1 MYETYYQL
9 TTKPFTLLPDPEF
22 LYLGAKHKMALSLLE
37 YGLTNGSALIVIA
50 GDPGTGKTTL
60 LNRLLDET
68 RHPWTVGVLSN
79 THVGIGGLLP
89 WIAASFDLSIT
100 GKSDVDAFHEF
111 SKFLERERTAG
122 RRVLLMVDE
131 AQNIGATM
139 LEELRLLS
147 NLNDGRRRSLQILLS
162 GQLGLRDL
170 LKGPGMVQF
179 AQRIGVE
186 YTLDALSEE
195 ETLGYMIHRLE
206 VAGRRAPLFT
216 ALAGRS
222 VFRLTGGTPRLINQ
236 LCDHALV
243 YGFAAQT
250 EAMTARI
257 VLETASAR
265 DRHGVF
271 PFKVSPESVEWS
283 PSEFEKERAEV
294 ETWQAR
300 NVDNPGASRSEP
312 LPEAQDPVSIYH
324 HAVALKET
332 GNYDRAIVL
341 LDLLAEQ
348 ELWVVKALAQ
358 KGRCLKAIG
367 QHKEAIGMFHNAIN
381 RPSARVEDRTA
392 LQYLLGRTFEEAGN
406 MVEAVETYR
415 RLQQPGHSYRD
426 VEARIAR
433 LNGLQMKNEP
443 QAGPA
448 PSSWLD
454 SLFRGNR
461 KKYGSVFRGERPQR
475 FFNSK

>member
-9 TTKPFTLLPDPEF
+9 KTKPFTLLPDPEF

-37 YGLTNGSALIVIA
+37 YGLTNESALIVIA
-50 GDPGTGKTTL
+50 GEPGTGKTTL

-89 WIAASFDLSIT
+89 WIAASFDLSIA
-100 GKSDVDAFHEF
+100 GKSDVEAFHEF
-111 SKFLERERTAG
+111 AKFLERERTAG

-131 AQNIGATM
+131 AQNIGAAM

-195 ETLGYMIHRLE
+195 ETLEYMTHRLE
-206 VAGRRAPLFT
+206 VAGRCAPLFT
-216 ALAGRS
+216 TLAGCS

-243 YGFAAQT
+243 YGFAAQART
-250 EAMTARI
+250 ITARI
-257 VLETASAR
+257 VLETAAAR

-283 PSEFEKERAEV
+283 PGELEEEQAEV
-294 ETWQAR
+294 ESVQSQNTIDSGAGGADHQPDTR
-300 NVDNPGASRSEP
+300 NPAMTYQ
-312 LPEAQDPVSIYH
+312 EAVIYQ
-324 HAVALKET
+324 ET
-332 GNYDRAIVL
+332 GNYERALGLFDRLV
-341 LDLLAEQ
+341 EQ
-348 ELWVVKALAQ
+348 EPWVVKALTQ
-358 KGRCLKAIG
+358 KGLCLNAVG
-367 QHKEAIGMFHNAIN
+367 RYDEAISTFQTAIS
-381 RPSARVEDRTA
+381 RTPSSAEDRTA
-392 LQYLLGRTFEEAGN
+392 LQYLLGRTLEEAGKSH
-406 MVEAVETYR
+406 EAADAYR
-415 RLQQPGHSYRD
+415 LLQQSGRSYRD
-426 VEARIAR
+426 VEVR
-433 LNGLQMKNEP
+433 LDRLSASGKKSAQ
-443 QAGPA
+443 QTGDAPA
-448 PSSWLD
+448 SWVD

-461 KKYGSVFRGERPQR
+461 KSYASVFRGERSQR

>member
-1 MYETYYQL
+1 MYETYYHL
-9 TTKPFTLLPDPEF
+9 KTKPFTLLPDPEF

-37 YGLTNGSALIVIA
+37 YGLSNGSALIVIA

-89 WIAASFDLSIT
+89 WIAASFDLSMA
-100 GKSDVDAFHEF
+100 GKSDVEAFHEF
-111 SKFLERERTAG
+111 ATFLERERTAG

-186 YTLDALSEE
+186 YTLEALSEE
-195 ETLGYMIHRLE
+195 ETLGYMRHRLD
-206 VAGRRAPLFT
+206 VAGRRTPLFT
-216 ALAGRS
+216 SLAGRS

-243 YGFAAQT
+243 YGFAAQA
-250 EAMTARI
+250 EVITAGI
-257 VLETASAR
+257 VLETAAAR

-271 PFKVSPESVEWS
+271 PFKVSPESIEWS
-283 PSEFEKERAEV
+283 QHEIEEERKEMKMFGTGDSPSGMSAQPSVQDGGQDLSVLYR
-294 ETWQAR
+294 
-300 NVDNPGASRSEP
+300 
-312 LPEAQDPVSIYH
+312 EAM
-324 HAVALKET
+324 ALQEA
-332 GNYDRAIVL
+332 GNFKQAIVL
-341 LDLLAEQ
+341 FDRLTGDEH
-348 ELWVVKALAQ
+348 WGIKALMR
-358 KGRCLKAIG
+358 KGLCLRAMG
-367 QHKEAIGMFHNAIN
+367 QFDEAISTLQVAIDQKTA
-381 RPSARVEDRTA
+381 SSKDHLA
-392 LQYLLGRTFEEAGN
+392 LQYLLGRTFEDAGKST
-406 MVEAVETYR
+406 EAVELYR
-415 RLQQPGHSYRD
+415 RIYQEVGSYRD
-426 VEARIAR
+426 IEVR
-433 LNGLQMKNEP
+433 LDRFSGSSSDGQVTDSVP
-443 QAGPA
+443 
-448 PSSWLD
+448 PSWWGG
-454 SLFRGNR
+454 LFRPSGR
-461 KKYGSVFRGERPQR
+461 VPRDGSSQKLPTF
-475 FFNSK
+475 K

>member
-1 MYETYYQL
+1 MYEPYYHL
-9 TTKPFTLLPDPEF
+9 KTKPFTLLPDPEF

-79 THVGIGGLLP
+79 THAGIGGLLP
-89 WIAASFDLSIT
+89 WIAASFELSIA

-111 SKFLERERTAG
+111 AKFLERERTAG

-195 ETLGYMIHRLE
+195 ETLEYMTHRLN
-206 VAGRRAPLFT
+206 VAGRSRPLFT
-216 ALAGRS
+216 SLAGRS

-243 YGFAAQT
+243 YGFAAQADT
-250 EAMTARI
+250 ITAGI
-257 VLETASAR
+257 VLETAVAR
-265 DRHGVF
+265 ARHGVF

-283 PSEFEKERAEV
+283 QHEIEEERKEVTMVGTGHCPSDMPVRPPVQEGGL
-294 ETWQAR
+294 
-300 NVDNPGASRSEP
+300 D
-312 LPEAQDPVSIYH
+312 LPVLYREAK
-324 HAVALKET
+324 ALQEA
-332 GNYDRAIVL
+332 GNFKQAIVL
-341 LDLLAEQ
+341 FDRLTGDES
-348 ELWVVKALAQ
+348 WGTKALMK
-358 KGRCLKAIG
+358 KGLCLRALGQFDEALSTFHAAI
-367 QHKEAIGMFHNAIN
+367 
-381 RPSARVEDRTA
+381 DRKTA
-392 LQYLLGRTFEEAGN
+392 SSKDHLALLYLLGRTFEDAGKSAEA
-406 MVEAVETYR
+406 ADCYR
-415 RLQQPGHSYRD
+415 QVHQEVGSYRD
-426 VEARIAR
+426 IEVR
-433 LNGLQMKNEP
+433 LDRLSGSPLNSQLTDPVPASWWGGLFKASGRVSRDDRTQKFP
-443 QAGPA
+443 T
-448 PSSWLD
+448 
-454 SLFRGNR
+454 F
-461 KKYGSVFRGERPQR
+461 K
-475 FFNSK
+475 

>member
-1 MYETYYQL
+1 MYETHYHL
-9 TTKPFTLLPDPEF
+9 KTKPFTLLPDPEF

-89 WIAASFDLSIT
+89 WIAASFDLSIA
-100 GKSDVDAFHEF
+100 GKSDVEAFHEF
-111 SKFLERERTAG
+111 AKFLERERTAG

-131 AQNIGATM
+131 AQNIGTAM

-186 YTLDALSEE
+186 YTLEALSEE
-195 ETLGYMIHRLE
+195 ETHGYMRHRLD
-206 VAGRRAPLFT
+206 VAGRRTPLFT
-216 ALAGRS
+216 TLASRS

-243 YGFAAQT
+243 YGFAAQVEVIT
-250 EAMTARI
+250 SGI
-257 VLETASAR
+257 VLETAAAR

-283 PSEFEKERAEV
+283 QQAIGEEREEV
-294 ETWQAR
+294 KSF
-300 NVDNPGASRSEP
+300 V
-312 LPEAQDPVSIYH
+312 
-324 HAVALKET
+324 T
-332 GNYDRAIVL
+332 GNSPSNTPVPPSDQDGGQDLPVLYREAMALQEAGNFKQAIVL
-341 LDLLAEQ
+341 FNRVTGD
-348 ELWVVKALAQ
+348 ELWGIKALMK
-358 KGRCLKAIG
+358 KGLCLRAMGQFDEALSTFHAAIDRKAASSKD
-367 QHKEAIGMFHNAIN
+367 HL
-381 RPSARVEDRTA
+381 A
-392 LQYLLGRTFEEAGN
+392 LQYLLGRTFEDAGKSAEAA
-406 MVEAVETYR
+406 EHYR
-415 RLQQPGHSYRD
+415 RIYQEVGSYRD
-426 VEARIAR
+426 IEVRLDRISGSTLSSKLADTV
-433 LNGLQMKNEP
+433 
-443 QAGPA
+443 
-448 PSSWLD
+448 PSSWWGGFFKASGRVPRD
-454 SLFRGNR
+454 
-461 KKYGSVFRGERPQR
+461 ERNQKLPTL
-475 FFNSK
+475 K

>member
-1 MYETYYQL
+1 MYEPYYQL
-9 TTKPFTLLPDPEF
+9 KTKPFTLLPDPEF

-89 WIAASFDLSIT
+89 WIAASFELSIA
-100 GKSDVDAFHEF
+100 GKSDVEAFHEF
-111 SKFLERERTAG
+111 AKFLERERTAG

-131 AQNIGATM
+131 AQNIGTTM

-195 ETLGYMIHRLE
+195 ETLEYMTHRLN
-206 VAGRRAPLFT
+206 VAGRSRPLFT
-216 ALAGRS
+216 SLAGRS

-243 YGFAAQT
+243 YGFAAQADT
-250 EAMTARI
+250 ITAGI
-257 VLETASAR
+257 VLETAVAR
-265 DRHGVF
+265 ARHGVF
-271 PFKVSPESVEWS
+271 PFKVLPESVEWS
-283 PSEFEKERAEV
+283 QPEIEEEREEVTMFGTGDRPSGMSAQPSDQGGGQDLPVLYREAMALQEAGNFKQAVVLFDRLTEDESWGIKALIKKGLCLRAMG
-294 ETWQAR
+294 QF
-300 NVDNPGASRSEP
+300 DGAIGTLQTAIDRQVGSAKDQ
-312 LPEAQDPVSIYH
+312 L
-324 HAVALKET
+324 ALK
-332 GNYDRAIVL
+332 
-341 LDLLAEQ
+341 
-348 ELWVVKALAQ
+348 
-358 KGRCLKAIG
+358 
-367 QHKEAIGMFHNAIN
+367 
-381 RPSARVEDRTA
+381 
-392 LQYLLGRTFEEAGN
+392 YLMGRTFEDAGKSAEA
-406 MVEAVETYR
+406 ADCYR
-415 RLQQPGHSYRD
+415 QVHQEVGSYRD
-426 VEARIAR
+426 IEVR
-433 LNGLQMKNEP
+433 LDRLSGFPLNSQLTDSVP
-443 QAGPA
+443 
-448 PSSWLD
+448 PSWWG
-454 SLFRGNR
+454 SLFRPSSRVPRNENTQ
-461 KKYGSVFRGERPQR
+461 KLPTVK
-475 FFNSK
+475 

>member
-1 MYETYYQL
+1 MYETYYHL
-9 TTKPFTLLPDPEF
+9 NAKPFTLLPDPEF

-50 GDPGTGKTTL
+50 GEPGTGKTTL

-79 THVGIGGLLP
+79 THLGISGLLP
-89 WIAASFDLSIT
+89 WIAASFDLSIS
-100 GKSDVDAFHEF
+100 GKSDADAFHEF
-111 SKFLERERTAG
+111 AKFLERERTAG

-186 YTLDALSEE
+186 YTLEALSEE
-195 ETLGYMIHRLE
+195 ETFEYMTHRLD

-216 ALAGRS
+216 RLAGRS

-243 YGFAAQT
+243 YGFAAQADT
-250 EAMTARI
+250 ITARI
-257 VLETASAR
+257 VSETAAAR

-283 PSEFEKERAEV
+283 PSEIEEERAEV
-294 ETWQAR
+294 ESVLSR
-300 NVDNPGASRSEP
+300 NVIDTGADRDHSHADTR
-312 LPEAQDPVSIYH
+312 DPASIYQE
-324 HAVALKET
+324 AMACKET
-332 GNYDRAIVL
+332 GDYEKALVLFDRLV
-341 LDLLAEQ
+341 DQ
-348 ELWVVKALAQ
+348 EPWAVKALSQ
-358 KGRCLKAIG
+358 KGLCLKAV
-367 QHKEAIGMFHNAIN
+367 ERYDDAIGVFQAAID
-381 RPSARVEDRTA
+381 RSPSSARNRTA
-392 LQYLLGRTFEEAGN
+392 LQYLLARTFEE
-406 MVEAVETYR
+406 T
-415 RLQQPGHSYRD
+415 D
-426 VEARIAR
+426 
-433 LNGLQMKNEP
+433 
-443 QAGPA
+443 
-448 PSSWLD
+448 
-454 SLFRGNR
+454 R
-461 KKYGSVFRGERPQR
+461 KD
-475 FFNSK
+475 